1 MIRRLSLMLVILLC
15 TAVVQAGDASQSVV
29 VETGRMQTPRAC
41 HTASALADGRVLVAG
56 GIDSNEN
63 ALNTAEL
70 YDPTSRTFTP
80 TGDMLEGRSCAQAV
94 TLPDGDVLIFGGW
107 GARTPIASIE
117 RYNPTDASF
126 HAAGAMTVPR
136 SGFTLTL
143 LDNGQVLIIGGSNRR
158 ETHTSAELYDP
169 ATETTTL
176 TASLPEA
183 RTAHTATLLGD
194 GRVLVTGGSDAEEGD
209 RTVFDTA
216 LIYDPT
222 TATFTETASLS
233 VPRYKHAARLLPDG
247 NVLVIGGSNRLDWR
261 GRYSSTD
268 IYDVQTNTFIPA
280 PSMEA
285 ERFKFDQATAILDDG
300 SILVAGGS
308 QIVER
313 YLPDAD
319 AFMPISGE
327 LDADRFY
334 QTATLLP
341 NGAVLITGGYDY
353 DIQATD
359 YAWLVSP

>member
-15 TAVVQAGDASQSVV
+15 TTVVQARDASQFVV
-29 VETGRMQTPRAC
+29 MQTGRMQTPRAC

-63 ALNTAEL
+63 ALDTAEL
-70 YDPTSRTFTP
+70 YDPA
-80 TGDMLEGRSCAQAV
+80 TGMFIATGSLSEGRSCAQAV
-94 TLPDGDVLIFGGW
+94 TLANGQVLIFGGW

-117 RYNPTDASF
+117 RYNSVDGTF
-126 HAAGAMTVPR
+126 QLAGAMTVPR

-158 ETHTSAELYDP
+158 ETHASAELYDP
-169 ATETTTL
+169 ATGTSIL

-183 RTAHTATLLGD
+183 RTAHTATLLND
-194 GRVLVTGGSDAEEGD
+194 GRVLVAGGSDAEEGD

-222 TATFTETASLS
+222 AATFTETAHLS

-247 NVLVIGGSNRLDWR
+247 NLLVIGGSNRLDWR
-261 GRYSSTD
+261 GRYTSTE
-268 IYDVQTNTFIPA
+268 IYDVQTNTFISA
-280 PSMEA
+280 PNMEA
-285 ERFKFDQATAILDDG
+285 ERFKFDGATAILDDG
-300 SILVAGGS
+300 SIIVAGGS
-308 QIVER
+308 QIIER

-319 AFMPISGE
+319 TFTPISGE

-341 NGAVLITGGYDY
+341 DGAVLITGGYDY

-359 YAWLVSP
+359 SAWLVSP